1 MKGPAL
7 IRAGGLVA
15 IAGGALR
22 ATASFAPVLVHSDVE
37 REWLYIAIDACLTI
51 GLVSFHARHARRVG
65 WPGAAGLA
73 FALAGIATVRANRL
87 LSTVDLYPAGALAI
101 VCGAI
106 LLTAGAWAARRISG
120 WIPAAFLLSTLAGII
135 GNYVPGGNALFVWS
149 GVIFGVAFVSLGVT
163 LRKPSSDSDP
173 PAAYTPNCRK

>member
-1 MKGPAL
+1 MKRPAL

-51 GLVSFHARHARRVG
+51 GLVSFHARHGRRVG

-73 FALAGIATVRANRL
+73 LALAGIATVRANRL

-106 LLTAGAWAARRISG
+106 FLTARAWAARRISG

-149 GVIFGVAFVSLGVT
+149 GVIFGVAFAGLGVAMWKEADDSGWET
-163 LRKPSSDSDP
+163 SS
-173 PAAYTPNCRK
+173 